1 VASNLLADTD
11 PDIFA
16 ADGSEYKSRLYCID
30 CSKFTEDESVGYDSN
45 EYPIVHHN
53 DGRIHR
59 VIFQNDIQFLLA
71 LVTPWRGQ
79 SALFEI
85 AQMYGLSTQ
94 DLEQVLENV
103 GGDL

>member
-1 VASNLLADTD
+1 LYRLLEEAEVRYDTND
-11 PDIFA
+11 
-16 ADGSEYKSRLYCID
+16 
-30 CSKFTEDESVGYDSN
+30 
-45 EYPIVHHN
+45 YPIVHHN